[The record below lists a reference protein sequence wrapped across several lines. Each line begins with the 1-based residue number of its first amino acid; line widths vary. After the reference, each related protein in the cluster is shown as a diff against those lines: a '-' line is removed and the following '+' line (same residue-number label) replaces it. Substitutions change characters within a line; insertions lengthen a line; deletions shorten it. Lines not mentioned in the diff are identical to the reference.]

1 MGRDRLAFG
10 IAFVWAVAALVSLF
24 TKDTTVVAIVTPVML
39 VVVTFTF
46 GGKRNGN
53 GNGDSK

>member
-10 IAFVWAVAALVSLF
+10 ITFVWGIATLVSLF

-39 VVVTFTF
+39 VVAGFFF
-46 GGKRNGN
+46 GRGRNGN
-53 GNGDSK
+53 GNGHK